1 MGNFKNLTLIT
12 LLIFIGLSSC
22 KKEDGSIAMIFKP
35 EFDGAP
41 LVMFEEHPFDGIRS
55 VQFTGVNFFLSH
67 VELEK
72 DGVTTPLGDIE
83 LVDMAS
89 TTLEGAKAGA
99 MVTFNDIEPGEYDR
113 LTFGIGVPD
122 DLNLTE
128 PGDHL
133 TTHPLS
139 NSGYYWINWN
149 SYIFSK
155 TEGLMDTVGNGTFDL
170 GWLVHT
176 GTAIDS
182 FGNKNFDAYR
192 RFSTTNVTVGEEETT
207 EVSFKMDFKTLLQED
222 GVPFNLHIKPRNHH
236 PNDTARLKV
245 FVDNYAKAISVE
257 N

>member
-12 LLIFIGLSSC
+12 LLIFIGLLSC

-72 DGVTTPLGDIE
+72 DGVTT